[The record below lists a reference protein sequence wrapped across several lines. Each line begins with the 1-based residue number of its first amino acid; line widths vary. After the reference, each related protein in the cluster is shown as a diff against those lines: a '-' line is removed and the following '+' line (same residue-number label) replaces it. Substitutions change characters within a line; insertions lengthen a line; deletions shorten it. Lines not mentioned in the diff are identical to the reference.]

1 MKITNIKWDTDGDE
15 EVFATLPQEIDV
27 PAYFLEKKNFE
38 VDGEYSRD
46 EMLDQLSDWLSDEY
60 GFCHGGFDV
69 EQEADMQYQLYARYG
84 KKDNVWHSLGL
95 FQKRKEA
102 EKNQKKHNPDWL
114 YRVAPYY
121 GKIIYADLPPAYELW
136 PRMCG

>member
-1 MKITNIKWDTDGDE
+1 MKITNIKWDTDRDE

-27 PAYFLEKKNFE
+27 PEYFLEKKNFE

-69 EQEADMQYQLYARYG
+69 E
-84 KKDNVWHSLGL
+84 
-95 FQKRKEA
+95 
-102 EKNQKKHNPDWL
+102 
-114 YRVAPYY
+114 
-121 GKIIYADLPPAYELW
+121 
-136 PRMCG
+136 

>member
-15 EVFATLPQEIDV
+15 EIFATLPQEIDV
-27 PAYFLEKKNFE
+27 PEYFLEKKNFE

-69 EQEADMQYQLYARYG
+69 E
-84 KKDNVWHSLGL
+84 
-95 FQKRKEA
+95 
-102 EKNQKKHNPDWL
+102 
-114 YRVAPYY
+114 
-121 GKIIYADLPPAYELW
+121 
-136 PRMCG
+136 

>member
-27 PAYFLEKKNFE
+27 PEYFLEKKNFE

-69 EQEADMQYQLYARYG
+69 E
-84 KKDNVWHSLGL
+84 
-95 FQKRKEA
+95 
-102 EKNQKKHNPDWL
+102 
-114 YRVAPYY
+114 
-121 GKIIYADLPPAYELW
+121 
-136 PRMCG
+136 

>member
-27 PAYFLEKKNFE
+27 PEFFLEKKNFE

-69 EQEADMQYQLYARYG
+69 E
-84 KKDNVWHSLGL
+84 
-95 FQKRKEA
+95 
-102 EKNQKKHNPDWL
+102 
-114 YRVAPYY
+114 
-121 GKIIYADLPPAYELW
+121 
-136 PRMCG
+136 

>member
-27 PAYFLEKKNFE
+27 SEYFLEKKNFE

-69 EQEADMQYQLYARYG
+69 E
-84 KKDNVWHSLGL
+84 
-95 FQKRKEA
+95 
-102 EKNQKKHNPDWL
+102 
-114 YRVAPYY
+114 
-121 GKIIYADLPPAYELW
+121 
-136 PRMCG
+136 

>member
-27 PAYFLEKKNFE
+27 PEYFLEKKNFE
-38 VDGEYSRD
+38 VDGEYSKD

-69 EQEADMQYQLYARYG
+69 E
-84 KKDNVWHSLGL
+84 
-95 FQKRKEA
+95 
-102 EKNQKKHNPDWL
+102 
-114 YRVAPYY
+114 
-121 GKIIYADLPPAYELW
+121 
-136 PRMCG
+136 

>member
-27 PAYFLEKKNFE
+27 PEYFLEKKNFE

-60 GFCHGGFDV
+60 RFCHGGFDV
-69 EQEADMQYQLYARYG
+69 E
-84 KKDNVWHSLGL
+84 
-95 FQKRKEA
+95 
-102 EKNQKKHNPDWL
+102 
-114 YRVAPYY
+114 
-121 GKIIYADLPPAYELW
+121 
-136 PRMCG
+136 

>member
-1 MKITNIKWDTDGDE
+1 MKITNIKWDTDADE

-27 PAYFLEKKNFE
+27 PEYFLEKKNFE

-69 EQEADMQYQLYARYG
+69 E
-84 KKDNVWHSLGL
+84 
-95 FQKRKEA
+95 
-102 EKNQKKHNPDWL
+102 
-114 YRVAPYY
+114 
-121 GKIIYADLPPAYELW
+121 
-136 PRMCG
+136 

>member
-15 EVFATLPQEIDV
+15 DAFATLPQEIDV
-27 PAYFLEKKNFE
+27 PEYFLEKKNFE

-69 EQEADMQYQLYARYG
+69 E
-84 KKDNVWHSLGL
+84 
-95 FQKRKEA
+95 
-102 EKNQKKHNPDWL
+102 
-114 YRVAPYY
+114 
-121 GKIIYADLPPAYELW
+121 
-136 PRMCG
+136 

>member
-27 PAYFLEKKNFE
+27 PEYFLEKKNFE

-84 KKDNVWHSLGL
+84 KKIMYGILSDYS
-95 FQKRKEA
+95 RKEKKLKRIRRSTIPIGYIEQLLIM
-102 EKNQKKHNPDWL
+102 EK
-114 YRVAPYY
+114 
-121 GKIIYADLPPAYELW
+121 
-136 PRMCG
+136 

>member
-15 EVFATLPQEIDV
+15 EVFATLPQEID
-27 PAYFLEKKNFE
+27 LEKKNFE

-69 EQEADMQYQLYARYG
+69 E
-84 KKDNVWHSLGL
+84 
-95 FQKRKEA
+95 
-102 EKNQKKHNPDWL
+102 
-114 YRVAPYY
+114 
-121 GKIIYADLPPAYELW
+121 
-136 PRMCG
+136 

>member
-1 MKITNIKWDTDGDE
+1 
-15 EVFATLPQEIDV
+15 
-27 PAYFLEKKNFE
+27 
-38 VDGEYSRD
+38 
-46 EMLDQLSDWLSDEY
+46 
-60 GFCHGGFDV
+60 
-69 EQEADMQYQLYARYG
+69 MQYQLYARYG

-102 EKNQKKHNPDWL
+102 EENQKKHNPDWL

-121 GKIIYADLPPAYELW
+121 GKIIYTDLPPAYELW

>member
-27 PAYFLEKKNFE
+27 PEYFLEKKNFE
-38 VDGEYSRD
+38 VNGEYSRD

-69 EQEADMQYQLYARYG
+69 E
-84 KKDNVWHSLGL
+84 
-95 FQKRKEA
+95 
-102 EKNQKKHNPDWL
+102 
-114 YRVAPYY
+114 
-121 GKIIYADLPPAYELW
+121 
-136 PRMCG
+136 

>member
-1 MKITNIKWDTDGDE
+1 MKINNIKWDTDGDE

-27 PAYFLEKKNFE
+27 PEYFLEKKNFE

-69 EQEADMQYQLYARYG
+69 E
-84 KKDNVWHSLGL
+84 
-95 FQKRKEA
+95 
-102 EKNQKKHNPDWL
+102 
-114 YRVAPYY
+114 
-121 GKIIYADLPPAYELW
+121 
-136 PRMCG
+136 

>member
-27 PAYFLEKKNFE
+27 PEYYLEKKNFE

-69 EQEADMQYQLYARYG
+69 E
-84 KKDNVWHSLGL
+84 
-95 FQKRKEA
+95 
-102 EKNQKKHNPDWL
+102 
-114 YRVAPYY
+114 
-121 GKIIYADLPPAYELW
+121 
-136 PRMCG
+136 